1 MSAIETVMPEQTD
14 IQGQPSVDTTPQTV
28 QITEPVAVSSDES
41 ASATQ
46 VSEPASEPASD
57 LTNEIT
63 NEIINKVRD
72 LSVQS
77 TSMISS
83 EIIDANLGEVNPNY
97 PNLFHNYYDMEYIN
111 TGATAS
117 PTLGQPR
124 WNRLPIV
131 KVSNKVLFASQ
142 DDVVNY
148 IADKAS
154 SNIRAIYWTD
164 LFRRPSDIPYHI
176 NADSFN
182 HQYQIT
188 NNQITGCMT
197 SEVSNPK
204 LNDYTNRE
212 TVRNA
217 VLPLFTTSNMLNL
230 SISWT
235 DVTIRLVPTTDSFI
249 IVESHNNL
257 HEYGHTSQVCYP

>member
-1 MSAIETVMPEQTD
+1 MSEIETFIPEETFIQT
-14 IQGQPSVDTTPQTV
+14 QQLVNATPQTEA
-28 QITEPVAVSSDES
+28 IT
-41 ASATQ
+41 TQ
-46 VSEPASEPASD
+46 VSEPNSILISDQATD
-57 LTNEIT
+57 LTNVLT
-63 NEIINKVRD
+63 NKVSD
-72 LSVQS
+72 LSIQS
-77 TSMISS
+77 TSVIPS
-83 EIIDANLGEVNPNY
+83 ELIESNLGEVNPNY

-111 TGATAS
+111 TGATPNTYSSIAS
-117 PTLGQPR
+117 STLGQPR

-176 NADSFN
+176 GGTQFDGANFN
-182 HQYQIT
+182 YQYQIT
-188 NNQITGCMT
+188 NNQLTGCMT

-204 LNDYTNRE
+204 LNDYTNHE
-212 TVRNA
+212 LVRNA
-217 VLPLFTTSNMLNL
+217 VLPLFTTNNMLHL

-235 DVTIRLVPTTDSFI
+235 DITIRLVPTTNSFV

-257 HEYGHTSQVCYP
+257 DEYGHSSKSCYP

>member
-1 MSAIETVMPEQTD
+1 MP
-14 IQGQPSVDTTPQTV
+14 IIVD
-28 QITEPVAVSSDES
+28 EP
-41 ASATQ
+41 Q
-46 VSEPASEPASD
+46 VSEPQVSEPQVSEPQVSEPQVSELQND
-57 LTNEIT
+57 LSNELV
-63 NEIINKVRD
+63 NKVSN
-72 LSVQS
+72 LSIQS
-77 TSMISS
+77 SSMIPS
-83 EIIDANLGEVNPNY
+83 ELTESNLGEVNPTY

-111 TGATAS
+111 IGTVNNNFNAS
-117 PTLGQPR
+117 PALGQPR

-142 DDVVNY
+142 DDIVNY

-154 SNIRAIYWTD
+154 SNVRAIYWTD

-176 NADSFN
+176 GGSQFGGANFN
-182 HQYQIT
+182 YQYQIT
-188 NNQITGCMT
+188 NNQLTGGMT

-212 TVRNA
+212 SVQNA
-217 VLPLFTTSNMLNL
+217 VLPLFTTNNMLHL

-235 DVTIRLVPTTDSFI
+235 DITIRLVPTTNSFV

-257 HEYGHTSQVCYP
+257 DEYGHSSKSCYP